1 MQISF
6 CKNEKEKQFSV
17 ISNELTFQHKNQP
30 GNKFVQINYTTKS
43 KTKGKQIQMEHYF
56 EIVTSLVEPL
66 NKKTILVKTEEKKL
80 IIIRYNTIFFLQIYD
95 VKNIELLFLCLH
107 ITYWT
112 PMMGCFDPS
121 TMWKN

>member
-1 MQISF
+1 MIKGSLTFITLQISF
-6 CKNEKEKQFSV
+6 YKNEKEKQFSV

-66 NKKTILVKTEEKKL
+66 NKKTILAKTEKK
-80 IIIRYNTIFFLQIYD
+80 N
-95 VKNIELLFLCLH
+95 
-107 ITYWT
+107 
-112 PMMGCFDPS
+112 
-121 TMWKN
+121 